1 MSENENLPRAPQPMC
16 GLWPNSINREML
28 NVPVE
33 TDEQANMVLDWIG
46 WLEQRKAQVK
56 TWCDRQMAGYDQ
68 AVDVLAG
75 SPAVKSLAEYVKRT
89 GKGKKTLELPG
100 GTIKVRVQR
109 NVLQVYNRKAAQDCC
124 PEACYEYQAP
134 PSTKLSNEKLKT
146 ALFAIG
152 GKLFADLA
160 GEKVLVAEVLPEVE
174 TVSTQPN
181 SDPHGAVVA
190 GLLMENDHED
200 PDNGEQ
206 SST

>member
-1 MSENENLPRAPQPMC
+1 VSENLPRAPQPMC

-28 NVPVE
+28 DHPVE

-56 TWCDRQMAGYDQ
+56 AWCDRQMAGYDQ
-68 AVDVLAG
+68 AVTVLAD

-134 PSTKLSNEKLKT
+134 VTVKLSNEKLKT

-152 GKLFADLA
+152 GKLYADLA

-174 TVSTQPN
+174 TVQTQP
-181 SDPHGAVVA
+181 SDTPHGEAIV
-190 GLLMENDHED
+190 GLLEERNSED